1 MKNTSKTF
9 IAIVSFIFA
18 GYLSCHANGEPTLS
32 DNYHDVTN
40 RFKSSLE
47 MASSQ
52 TNTINELPA
61 LRSLVFKLIE
71 LDVETTEER
80 IRIADLLSDFLGRV
94 RTEIIPNFDPLPV
107 VSNVKP
113 PISGGS
119 PVFSGM
125 DPLDIADPE
134 ARAQY
139 QEAIRINQQ
148 NNLINKRQR
157 ELVSTDRI
165 TSKVVVKYIADTF
178 SDSDSKLPQFVECIE
193 KAKLTENEIDEINSH
208 KNSNK

>member
-1 MKNTSKTF
+1 MKNTSKIF
-9 IAIVSFIFA
+9 ITIVSLFFA
-18 GYLSCHANGEPTLS
+18 GYLSCYSNGEPTLN
-32 DNYHDVTN
+32 DDFQDVTN
-40 RFKSSLE
+40 RFQSSLE
-47 MASSQ
+47 IAFSQ
-52 TNTINELPA
+52 TNTINELPV

-71 LDVETTEER
+71 LDVETTEEQ
-80 IRIADLLSDFLGRV
+80 IKIATLLSDFLGRV
-94 RTEIIPNFDPLPV
+94 RTEIIPDFEPLPV

-113 PISGGS
+113 PISGGG

-125 DPLDIADPE
+125 DPLVIADPE
-134 ARAQY
+134 ARVQY

-148 NNLINKRQR
+148 NNLINKRQS

-178 SDSDSKLPQFVECIE
+178 SDSDNKLPQFVECIE
-193 KAKLTENEIDEINSH
+193 KAKLTENEIGEINSH